1 MVTKVRTYFQRALI
15 AGILATLPL
24 AVTYWFI
31 TFVFRKFSGYFRPY
45 LEMVMVRFN
54 LVIPLYVQDLISF
67 FTIIVL
73 LIFIGLIAKNYM
85 GRQILGLIESIT
97 DNIPIVRSVYSSIR
111 QIVDAFQTSSGS
123 SFKKVVIIEYPRP
136 GLYSMGFVTKDSS
149 EFMNKAIGKVCVNI
163 FIPTTP
169 NPTSG
174 FILVVPKEDIIDP
187 GIPIE
192 HGIKFIIS
200 AGLVE
205 PFAKIGD
212 RSMLNGKQKKIKNG
226 KTPVLP
232 PEQTAPAPEQAPV
245 PEQTEPK
252 GE

>member
-1 MVTKVRTYFQRALI
+1 MRTKVRSYFQRALI

-31 TFVFRKFSGYFRPY
+31 TFVFKKFSGFFLPY
-45 LEMVMVRFN
+45 LELLMVKFDIM
-54 LVIPLYVQDLISF
+54 IPLYWQKAISF
-67 FTIIVL
+67 MVIVVG
-73 LIFIGLIAKNYM
+73 LIFIGLIARNYV
-85 GRQILGLIESIT
+85 GKKLLGMIESLA

-111 QIVDAFQTSSGS
+111 QIVDAFQTTSGS
-123 SFKKVVIIEYPRP
+123 SFKKVVMIEYPRK
-136 GLYSMGFVTKDSS
+136 GLYSFGFITKDSS
-149 EFMNKAIGKVCVNI
+149 EFLNEATGEVCVNI

-174 FILVVPKEDIIDP
+174 FILIVPKKDVLDP

-205 PFAKIGD
+205 PFAKTVD
-212 RSMLNGKQKKIKNG
+212 PSVVKPLEDKSEDSEN
-226 KTPVLP
+226 
-232 PEQTAPAPEQAPV
+232 
-245 PEQTEPK
+245 
-252 GE
+252 